1 MYFQM
6 IVMEY
11 EREEKRMWNVRVL
24 IGNIIQERRKISQCK
39 LFERDFVNKIHWR
52 CAKGDWLTFIKRT
65 HNQTFNKTFDIY
77 LTSFTEKFSPK
88 HLTPDFMEWKQTE
101 TLSKKT
107 LFFNRQ
113 TNNYHNYHLSFYTF
127 SNTKKLFDTKTK

>member
-1 MYFQM
+1 M

-11 EREEKRMWNVRVL
+11 ERKEKRMWNVRVL
-24 IGNIIQERRKISQCK
+24 IGNIIQERRKMSQCK

-107 LFFNRQ
+107 LFPTDKQIITITITYHFTHFQ
-113 TNNYHNYHLSFYTF
+113 IPESCLTQKPNNSRP
-127 SNTKKLFDTKTK
+127 